1 MGKGARRPRASL
13 RFAII
18 GRLCSPSAGFFQS
31 DKRLSPREPPWITP
45 RRTSPSVTEGVS
57 IEPKLDPQA
66 RVLLERLAR
75 SPAVDPDTLGAAK
88 ARRSYREGRLAL
100 APPPLA
106 IEETRDFSLPGGA
119 GDIKARFYR
128 PLGEKPGEILS
139 GVVYFHGGGWVCGDL
154 DTHDSVCRGIAAHG
168 RCAVVAVDYRKAPEH
183 KFAAAVEDAIAA
195 VKWVGANAGALRI
208 DASQL
213 AVAGESAGG
222 NLAAVAAIAL
232 RDTGPAVAMQVLAYP
247 VVDQAGDTDSL
258 ERFASGYT
266 LTRDML
272 RWYQK
277 QYLRGE
283 SDRADW
289 RASPL
294 LAPDH
299 SRLPHAYILTAGFDP
314 LLDEGKAYAD
324 RLMQAGVPVVYECFE
339 GMVHGFLPMGG
350 ALAAARHAHYRI
362 GQMLR
367 TRFGTLPGLR
377 P

>member
-1 MGKGARRPRASL
+1 
-13 RFAII
+13 
-18 GRLCSPSAGFFQS
+18 
-31 DKRLSPREPPWITP
+31 
-45 RRTSPSVTEGVS
+45 VTEDVTESAS

-66 RVLLERLAR
+66 RALLERFAA
-75 SPAVDPDTLGAAK
+75 SPAVDLATLSAAE

-106 IEETRDFSLPGGA
+106 IGETRDFSFPGAA
-119 GDIKARFYR
+119 GDIKARLYR

-154 DTHDSVCRGIAAHG
+154 DTHDSVCRGIAVYG
-168 RCAVVAVDYRKAPEH
+168 GCAVIAIDYRMGPEH
-183 KFAAAVEDAIAA
+183 KFPAAVEDAIAA
-195 VKWVGANAGALRI
+195 VKWVTTNAGALRI

-232 RDTGPAVAMQVLAYP
+232 RESGPAIAMQVLVYP
-247 VVDQAGDTDSL
+247 VVDQAADTDSL
-258 ERFASGYT
+258 GRFAKGYS
-266 LTRDML
+266 LTRDLL
-272 RWYQK
+272 RWYQR

-283 SDRADW
+283 GDRADW

-294 LAPDH
+294 LARDH

-314 LLDEGKAYAD
+314 LLDEGQAYAD
-324 RLMQAGVPVVYECFE
+324 RLTHAGVSVVYECFE
-339 GMVHGFLPMGG
+339 GMIHGFLPMGG

-367 TRFGTLPGLR
+367 TRFGTLPSLR